1 MRVLPFLIL
10 LLFCYCWCQETILVR
25 LPSKNPDP
33 INGKTLLTLDKAI
46 ELNNILTLCIRFKLK
61 SELSTITLF
70 SSKDGQLALYLV
82 FLEGKGRFAFNGQS
96 LIFKIPEKHGIQ
108 PFHWHHLCLKSNDA
122 LHEVVVDGRMWHYGK
137 NVINANEKTILNEI
151 ILGSAYQVVY
161 SNAVDFLGEISEL
174 NIWSRGVSLK
184 DLMEMTNNCGEPKLD
199 PDLLRWSLIRVP
211 MIFGDQYQTDINL
224 LCMHAEDSRN
234 ILKLFPYQRN
244 QDEALFLCQNL
255 NGRLAYPTNKDEYLK
270 WQSKFSSIELCK
282 QLPSLLN
289 YFFVV
294 STEETECQLDLIAP
308 IKQLSNGSWEDRNT
322 GNLVSMDDLW
332 RPGQPNGG
340 TFQQCTCYH
349 TEDVNYYDEVCNYKS
364 CFVCSWKNEP
374 TFTLRGLC
382 VDTQIDEQYV
392 LLPELSYDG
401 NVYFFGF
408 RHTNIL
414 FNKDLGSWIIVEDL
428 TADLFNGERPKK
440 IVGIFELDKFEDF
453 QFPIGKN
460 MWNLTDKCSQI
471 MPLKLAPVS
480 VNCKK

>member
-1 MRVLPFLIL
+1 MKVLPFLIL
-10 LLFCYCWCQETILVR
+10 FLFCYCWCQETILVE

-33 INGKTLLTLDKAI
+33 ITGKTLLTLDKAI

-122 LHEVVVDGRMWHYGK
+122 LQEVVVDGRMWHFGK

-161 SNAVDFLGEISEL
+161 SNAVDFQGEISEL
-174 NIWSRGVSLK
+174 NIWSRAVSLK
-184 DLMEMTNNCGEPKLD
+184 DLMEMTNNCGEPKLV

-211 MIFGDQYQTDINL
+211 MIFGGQYQTDINL

-282 QLPSLLN
+282 PLPSLLN
-289 YFFVV
+289 YF
-294 STEETECQLDLIAP
+294 L
-308 IKQLSNGSWEDRNT
+308 
-322 GNLVSMDDLW
+322 
-332 RPGQPNGG
+332 
-340 TFQQCTCYH
+340 
-349 TEDVNYYDEVCNYKS
+349 
-364 CFVCSWKNEP
+364 
-374 TFTLRGLC
+374 
-382 VDTQIDEQYV
+382 
-392 LLPELSYDG
+392 
-401 NVYFFGF
+401 
-408 RHTNIL
+408 
-414 FNKDLGSWIIVEDL
+414 
-428 TADLFNGERPKK
+428 
-440 IVGIFELDKFEDF
+440 
-453 QFPIGKN
+453 
-460 MWNLTDKCSQI
+460 
-471 MPLKLAPVS
+471 
-480 VNCKK
+480 